1 MRNRGILIVVGVA
14 ALAGVAWWLWHRTGK
29 DGPATSQVTQPVAK
43 PVAASAP
50 RADEARAHL
59 AVSVRDDKG
68 PLAGAT
74 VRIAPEDGDVELVTT
89 DKDGRARAELAAG
102 DYAISAAAAAHQPA
116 AARKKLAAGE
126 DGAVELVL
134 GGGGRTLSGTVS
146 DTSGGPIAGARV
158 DAARLD
164 NHVRP
169 SDAVA
174 SALTGADGKYQ
185 LTVAEGQ
192 LLVAARSGDYAPQAR
207 YVEMGPN
214 GAVADFALVPGG
226 VIEGVVRD
234 ERTKQPVA
242 GAAVSARI
250 DAPAMLLVEP
260 GARRVTAGADGKF
273 RIAGLRPGAYQL
285 AARAGAQRSKA
296 PTLVGIGVADQISDV
311 ELLVGSGPV
320 VRGTVVD
327 ADSNQPV
334 AGAHVVAFGE
344 ARGGDDATADAKGA
358 FAIEGLVPGRY
369 MMIGSDETHLS
380 AGETPVQVIDKDVDG
395 KIVRVRGGQKVTGHV
410 EPRQVC
416 DVRFDRDQLEL
427 GMAALLAPTTTA
439 ADGAFTFAP
448 LPPGK
453 ATLAAR
459 CPSGDQG
466 EAAVEVA
473 PGVGEV
479 TVKVTPGGSI
489 AGRVV
494 DAEGKA
500 IAGVAVHASPL
511 GGGERT
517 MIVNGVITSGAQAL
531 TTAAG
536 TFELRGL
543 AADSYRLRVL
553 ERGRPLRARGK
564 PVKVTLAAAEKKTGV
579 ELAVDRPNGVIK
591 GVVTGPDGAPL
602 ADAWVSVQQ
611 DLMSNLRPE
620 ADDEGGGGGGERR
633 MTMIEASDDGEGGGG
648 SAGDIPPVL
657 TDAQGR
663 FAIGGLPHAAFDIV
677 AEAKK
682 GTLRG
687 RAANITPDAT
697 VSLQAL
703 GLTTLSGTVRGPN
716 GAPALFSVE
725 LEGPTAARRS
735 FTDGAFSIGRVDP
748 GAYVVRVTSSD
759 GNGEAKLTVQPG
771 QPATVE
777 ISLVANAVVVG
788 MLVDGAGKP
797 VAGLPLTVVDDTGD
811 GRVQVMMEGPPP
823 TSGPDGKFRVEH
835 KAGKVALIV
844 LGGPA
849 PVTRKGLVLEPG
861 KTFDVGAIRVD
872 SGPPPKP

>member
-1 MRNRGILIVVGVA
+1 MRNRWILIVVGVVG
-14 ALAGVAWWLWHRTGK
+14 LAVVGWWLWHRAGTG
-29 DGPATSQVTQPVAK
+29 GPATSQVAQPAA
-43 PVAASAP
+43 PRIAASAP
-50 RADEARAHL
+50 RAGEARAHL

-102 DYAISAAAAAHQPA
+102 DFAISAAAVAHQPA
-116 AARKKLAAGE
+116 AAHKKLAAGE

-192 LLVAARSGDYAPQAR
+192 LLVAARSADYAPQAR
-207 YVEMGPN
+207 YVELGPN

-234 ERTKQPVA
+234 ERSKQPVA

-250 DAPAMLLVEP
+250 DAQAMLLVDP

-285 AARAGAQRSKA
+285 GARAGAQRSKT

-334 AGAHVVAFGE
+334 AGAHVVVFGE
-344 ARGGDDATADAKGA
+344 GRGGDDATADAKGA
-358 FAIEGLVPGRY
+358 FVIEGLVPGRY
-369 MMIGSDETHLS
+369 VMIGSDETHLS
-380 AGETPVQVIDKDVDG
+380 AGQTPVQVIDQDVDG
-395 KIVRVRGGQKVTGHV
+395 KIVRVRGGLKLTGHV

-416 DVRFDRDQLEL
+416 DVRFDTDQPEL
-427 GMAALLAPTTTA
+427 GMAALLAPSTTA

-448 LPPGK
+448 LPVGK
-453 ATLAAR
+453 ATIAAR

-494 DAEGKA
+494 DAEGKPV
-500 IAGVAVHASPL
+500 AGVAVNASSL
-511 GGGERT
+511 GGGGERT
-517 MIVNGVITSGAQAL
+517 MIVNGMITSGAQAL
-531 TTAAG
+531 TTVAG

-564 PVKVTLAAAEKKTGV
+564 PVKLTLAAAEKKTGV

-611 DLMSNLRPE
+611 DLMSGMRP
-620 ADDEGGGGGGERR
+620 DQDEDGNGERR
-633 MTMIEASDDGEGGGG
+633 MMMIEASDDGEGGGG

-663 FAIGGLPHAAFDIV
+663 FAIGGLAHAAYDVV

-687 RAANITPDAT
+687 RAANIAPDAT
-697 VSLQAL
+697 INVQAL
-703 GLTTLSGTVRGPN
+703 GLTTLSGTVRGPS

-725 LEGPTAARRS
+725 LDGPTQARRS

-748 GAYVVRVTSSD
+748 GAYIVRVTSSD
-759 GNGEAKLTVQPG
+759 GNGEAKVTVQPN

-788 MLVDGAGKP
+788 TLVDGAGKP

-811 GRVQVMMEGPPP
+811 GRMQVMMEGPAP
-823 TSGPDGKFRVEH
+823 TSGPDGKFRIEH
-835 KAGKVALIV
+835 KAGKAALIV
-844 LGGPA
+844 LGGPT
-849 PVTRKGLVLEPG
+849 PVTRRGLVLEAG